1 MKKKRFTDQGMARR
15 GIVLHLLR
23 DDRPER
29 WTRAEL
35 REALYD
41 IKKSAI
47 DKALVCLAEG
57 GVVDLDGDYVW
68 ASSCAI
74 CLDELGMV
82 SI

>member
-1 MKKKRFTDQGMARR
+1 MSKKRFTDQGMARR

-23 DDRPER
+23 DDHHER
-29 WTRAEL
+29 WTRTEL
-35 REALYD
+35 RDELYD

-47 DKALVCLAEG
+47 DKALVALAED
-57 GVVDLDGDYVW
+57 GVVDLEGEYVW
-68 ASSCAI
+68 ASRCAL

>member
-1 MKKKRFTDQGMARR
+1 MKKRRFTDQGMARR

-23 DDRPER
+23 DDHPER

-35 REALYD
+35 KDELYD

-47 DKALVCLAEG
+47 DKALTCLVED

-68 ASSCAI
+68 ASRCTL